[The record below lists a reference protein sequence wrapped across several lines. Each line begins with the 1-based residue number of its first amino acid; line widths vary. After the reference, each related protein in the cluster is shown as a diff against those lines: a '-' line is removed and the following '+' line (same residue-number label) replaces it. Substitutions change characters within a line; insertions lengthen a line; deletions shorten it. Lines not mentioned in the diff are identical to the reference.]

1 MVWPTGKEKPMVN
14 KVIKSYLSLINRH
27 GTKLTV
33 LTLGVILA
41 LSLGLSQFT
50 SKNDVRIW
58 FDEND
63 PKLDTLNYLE
73 KTFGNDETLVIA
85 VELKDG
91 ATGDLFTPER
101 MKVIQKITESAWQI
115 PQVIRVESLANYNFV
130 TSEEDEIIVEP
141 FIGERLEED
150 FLRQRQAIA
159 IKDPA
164 IKGYLV
170 DKNSKLALIFAH
182 LVSSNVQTLKYK
194 SIVKE
199 ARELLKEHEG
209 GDLSFYLTGKAALNY
224 GFEEVSMGDVQ
235 TILPLLLLLIVGY
248 LYYVFRS
255 LKAMVLPFCIVFT
268 TVTATLGLGF
278 WLGIHFSAILAI
290 LPIILVAI
298 GIADSVHIMV
308 NFFQFRGQQQEK
320 SLAIENTIKK
330 NFVPTFLTS
339 FSTSI
344 GLFSLM
350 ATKLIPIKHLGLLA
364 GIGCMLAWLF
374 TMFFLIPLLLKID
387 YKIPPIFVEKK
398 TSSLLSQKFFHLIK
412 SYRLPIV
419 LVTFLFAGFSLY
431 MAKDIRT
438 NADPD
443 SYFSEEAEISKAN
456 EAVKRHVGGSAGP
469 DLIIDAGGVDKAK
482 DPNFLKKVSEFNQ
495 WLRSLEPVNNTV
507 SVLDIIK
514 KMNQVLHNNQED
526 YYKIPE
532 SQNEVAQYLFLY
544 TLSVPPGM
552 DINNRISLDY
562 SALRISLLWTV
573 YDTQTWAIYRDK
585 IKAKAKELGLDLK
598 IAGKANLFQDMIDYV
613 VETFIRS
620 IFMAM
625 AFVALCLTLFFG
637 SLKIGLISL
646 IPNVLP
652 LTFGAATMALFG
664 MDLNLGTSL
673 VASVCLGIAVDDTI
687 HFLSNYYKHEALGW
701 DQEKNI
707 TTIFEYTGSALIITT
722 LILSSAFGLY
732 IFGDFLPNV
741 NFGILCAVTLMA
753 ALLVDLIFL
762 PAFML
767 MLKKEV
773 HEEDPDS
780 VSPVT
785 H

>member
-1 MVWPTGKEKPMVN
+1 MVN
-14 KVIKSYLSLINRH
+14 KIIKSYLSLIERH
-27 GTKLTV
+27 GGKTTAITFLI
-33 LTLGVILA
+33 ILA
-41 LSLGLSQFT
+41 LSAGLTQFST
-50 SKNDVRIW
+50 KNDVRIW
-58 FDEND
+58 FEESD

-85 VELKDG
+85 VELKEG
-91 ATGDLFTPER
+91 VKGNLFEPKH
-101 MKVIQKITESAWQI
+101 MKTIQSITESAWQI
-115 PQVIRVESLANYNFV
+115 PQVIRVESLANYNYV
-130 TSEEDEIIVEP
+130 TSENDEIIVEP
-141 FIGERLEED
+141 FIGDRFEKSFLQERKL
-150 FLRQRQAIA
+150 IA
-159 IKDPA
+159 SNDPV
-164 IKGYLV
+164 IKGYLI
-170 DKNSKLALIFAH
+170 DEKAKLALIFAH

-194 SIVKE
+194 DINLE
-199 ARELLKEHEG
+199 ARKILKNQSSK
-209 GDLSFYLTGKAALNY
+209 DLNFYLTGKAALNY

-235 TILPLLLLLIVGY
+235 KILPLLLLLIIAY
-248 LYYVFRS
+248 LFYVFRS
-255 LKAMVLPFCIVFT
+255 FKAMVLPFVIVFT

-308 NFFQFRGQQQEK
+308 NFFQFRGKGQDK
-320 SLAIENTIKK
+320 ILAIENTVKK

-339 FSTSI
+339 FSTGI

-350 ATKLIPIKHLGLLA
+350 ATKLVPIRHLGLLA
-364 GIGCMLAWLF
+364 GLGCMLAWLF
-374 TMFFLIPLLLKID
+374 TIFFLIPLLLKID
-387 YKIPPIFVEKK
+387 YKIPPIFSEKK
-398 TSSLLSQKFFHLIK
+398 ETSNLSLSFYNFILKNR
-412 SYRLPIV
+412 YPIV
-419 LVTFLFAGFSLY
+419 LVTFILALGGLY
-431 MAKDIRT
+431 LAKDIRT

-443 SYFSEEAEISKAN
+443 SYFSEDASISIAN

-482 DPNFLKKVSEFNQ
+482 DPQFLKKVSEFNQ

-514 KMNQVLHNNQED
+514 KMNQVLHNNDESFYQ
-526 YYKIPE
+526 IPNT
-532 SQNEVAQYLFLY
+532 QNEVAQYLFLY

-573 YDTQTWAIYRDK
+573 YDTQAWAIYRDK

-613 VETFIRS
+613 VETFVRS

-625 AFVALCLTLFFG
+625 LFVALCLSLFFG

-646 IPNVLP
+646 IPNLLP

-687 HFLSNYYKHEALGW
+687 HFLSNYYKHEDLGW
-701 DQEKNI
+701 STEKNI

-732 IFGDFLPNV
+732 ILGDFLPNV

-762 PAFML
+762 PAFMI
-767 MLKKEV
+767 MIGGKKGK
-773 HEEDPDS
+773 EEGHNTA
-780 VSPVT
+780 SPIT